1 MAEEMMNLEE
11 VPVMETDTSKEEI
24 EIRSDIEAG
33 WQLKRRKEIIS
44 DRDELISFYKDR
56 IKAVEEDAAFK
67 LGLIDRAL
75 FAFFKTVKH
84 KKTATQESYQHPLG
98 KLVLKKQAPE
108 YKRDDKKVIAWL
120 KDNKFDSYV
129 KVEETLDWVA
139 LKKVVTIM
147 GANIVNE
154 DGEIIPG
161 VEVVEREDKFTVE

>member
-1 MAEEMMNLEE
+1 MSELVENNIPESAEPDEL
-11 VPVMETDTSKEEI
+11 

-33 WQLKRRKEIIS
+33 WQLKRRKEIIA

-67 LGLIDRAL
+67 IGLIDRAL

-108 YKRDDKKVIAWL
+108 YKRDDEKVIAWL
-120 KDNKFDSYV
+120 KKNNGGEFI
-129 KVEETLDWVA
+129 KVEENLDWAA
-139 LKKVVTIM
+139 LKKVSTVVGKT
-147 GANIVNE
+147 IVNE
-154 DGEIIPG
+154 DGVIIPG
-161 VEVVEREDKFTVE
+161 VEVIEREDKFTVE